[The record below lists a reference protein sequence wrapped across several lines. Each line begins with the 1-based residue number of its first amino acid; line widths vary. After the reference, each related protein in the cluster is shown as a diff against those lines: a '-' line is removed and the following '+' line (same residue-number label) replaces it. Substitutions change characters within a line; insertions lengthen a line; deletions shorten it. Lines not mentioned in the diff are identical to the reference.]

1 MATTQQVLRALSL
14 YPHWLVIYPLDRV
27 IQSWNDQAIINKALL
42 FFFFVKY
49 YEECHGVIYVID
61 SSDERRLE
69 ESQVTFGE
77 YKLLTVLIEQQNTQS
92 LSCAFGSSFNNH
104 YYFCFNNIL
113 I

>member
-1 MATTQQVLRALSL
+1 M
-14 YPHWLVIYPLDRV
+14 
-27 IQSWNDQAIINKALL
+27 
-42 FFFFVKY
+42 KY

-77 YKLLTVLIEQQNTQS
+77 YKLLTVLIQQNTQS
-92 LSCAFGSSFNNH
+92 LSCPFGSSFNNH
-104 YYFCFNNIL
+104 YLFCLIL

>member
-1 MATTQQVLRALSL
+1 M
-14 YPHWLVIYPLDRV
+14 INPLDRV
-27 IQSWNDQAIINKALL
+27 IQSLEDLAKINKALPS

-77 YKLLTVLIEQQNTQS
+77 YKLLTVFQ
-92 LSCAFGSSFNNH
+92 FNIIL
-104 YYFCFNNIL
+104 YLCILNNNYSIIL
-113 I
+113 FLWF